1 MTESNLVD
9 KIARAIY
16 AISPAIQQWNGDPYE
31 FTEPGARH
39 EAEKARKQAMAVVP
53 IFYPCIETQEALLD
67 LPINALLIDDDGDV
81 YATGEF
87 APVLLTGWS
96 GVRYDPPALP
106 AILIWSPEVQP

>member
-16 AISPAIQQWNGDPYE
+16 AISPAIQPWNGDPYDYDE
-31 FTEPGARH
+31 TGAKH
-39 EAEKARKQAMAVVP
+39 EREKAHKQAVAVASIV
-53 IFYPCIETQEALLD
+53 YPRIEIQEALLD

-81 YATGEF
+81 YAMGEF
-87 APVLLTGWS
+87 VPVLLTGWS

-106 AILIWSPEVQP
+106 AILIWSPEVQR